1 MSRETT
7 VMPAHDS
14 ALLDQA
20 AALLAAEGP
29 VSLAAGGKSVAL
41 PPELRQLLGT
51 VVRAMRRGQAVS
63 LAPLS
68 QQLTT
73 QQAADLLGIS
83 RPTLIKL
90 LEAGRIPY
98 ETPGRHRRL
107 RLSDLLTFQEMR
119 RAEQREALRE
129 LAQDAQDLGL
139 YATPPENFD
148 AALAEARQ
156 KHA

>member
-14 ALLDQA
+14 ALLDSA
-20 AALLAAEGP
+20 EALLRSQET
-29 VSLAAGGKSVAL
+29 VELAGGGMAVPL
-41 PPELRQLLGT
+41 PPELRNLLAEI
-51 VVRAMRRGQAVS
+51 VRTMRRGQAVTV
-63 LAPLS
+63 APLS

-107 RLSDLLTFQEMR
+107 RLSDVLAFQQAR
-119 RAEQREALRE
+119 RTEQREALRE
-129 LAQDAQDLGL
+129 LAVDAQEIGM
-139 YATPPENFD
+139 YATPPEQLD
-148 AALAEARQ
+148 TALAEARR
-156 KHA
+156 KRA